1 MRIESSVTSV
11 SWIPSEAINGFNR
24 LPMDLGI
31 GHYDPAPP
39 DRIGETVL
47 DELKSADRLRA
58 ANRLVAWI
66 DVEDGRIV
74 DAGYSGRAI
83 VGATTG
89 GVGPAKITFP
99 GVGFPTLQTEPVI
112 EDGFVRFTQTV
123 GARTGAPLPRR
134 IDRPPYVRI
143 TGPTT
148 WVTLGL
154 QIGVDGSVRHEV
166 VGASP
171 FPRHW
176 IYDHTGRL
184 VQKSGVTDWDK
195 WTREYCHDR
204 SPWHG
209 VEHDA
214 VMAEVESE
222 VERELSGTLMG
233 QKPDIRKLATGDL
246 LTRQG
251 DTGHEVF
258 LVLDGMF
265 EVDVDGEVVAELGP
279 GAIVG
284 ERAVLESGH
293 RTSTVRALTPARVA
307 AVRAD
312 ALDGRDLAGVAAGH
326 RREDG

>member
-11 SWIPSEAINGFNR
+11 SWIPSEAISGFNR

-39 DRIGETVL
+39 ARIDDAVL
-47 DELKSADRLRA
+47 DELKAADRLRA
-58 ANRLVAWI
+58 ANRLVGWI
-66 DVEDGRIV
+66 DVENGRIV
-74 DAGYSGRAI
+74 DAGYAGRAI

-89 GVGPAKITFP
+89 GVGRAKITFP
-99 GVGFPTLQTEPVI
+99 GVGYPTLRSEPVI
-112 EDGFVRFTQTV
+112 ERGVARFTQTV

-148 WVTLGL
+148 WVTLAL
-154 QIGVDGSVRHEV
+154 EIGVDGSVAHEV

-176 IYDHTGRL
+176 IYDAAGRV
-184 VQKSGVTDWDK
+184 VQKSGVTDWDR
-195 WTREYCHDR
+195 WTREYDHDR

-214 VMAEVESE
+214 VMAEAESAI
-222 VERELSGTLMG
+222 ERELSGALMG
-233 QKPDIRKLATGDL
+233 NKPEISYLTPGDF
-246 LTRQG
+246 LTQQG
-251 DTGHEVF
+251 DPGDVVY
-258 LVLDGMF
+258 LVLDGIF
-265 EVDVDGEVVAELGP
+265 EVDVDGAIVAELGP

-284 ERAVLESGH
+284 ERAALESGR
-293 RTSTVRALTPARVA
+293 RTSTVRAATPARVA
-307 AVRAD
+307 AVPAN
-312 ALDGRDLAGVAAGH
+312 ALDPRHLAEVAGGH
-326 RREDG
+326 RREDD